1 MIFQSLVRQPLK
13 MCIRDRSGNERTKVK
28 ALSGGMRRRLGIA
41 QAILHDPKVL
51 IVDEPTAGLDPEER
65 IRFRNLLSEI
75 AEERIVILSTHIVGD
90 VEASCERIAVL
101 DEGKLKFNGT
111 VQELTKQAEGKVYS
125 VDIPR
130 QSLSVLKERYKIT
143 GMLTMGNRV
152 TARILADE
160 RPDMAG
166 ALCEPNMEDAYMY
179 LMEGGLSLIHI

>member
-1 MIFQSLVRQPLK
+1 M
-13 MCIRDRSGNERTKVK
+13 
-28 ALSGGMRRRLGIA
+28 
-41 QAILHDPKVL
+41 
-51 IVDEPTAGLDPEER
+51 DEPTAGLDPEER

-130 QSLSVLKERYKIT
+130 QSLGCKERYKIT

-160 RPDMAG
+160 QPDIAG

-179 LMEGGLSLIHI
+179 LMEGGAWR